1 MYRKMDSD
9 RNPTIWKLVQ
19 ITIRLMEQVEENND
33 YHIRSLQER
42 IRELS
47 MENELLRDKIE
58 AQEYTLEDVP
68 ENWDP

>member
-1 MYRKMDSD
+1 MDSD

>member
-1 MYRKMDSD
+1 
-9 RNPTIWKLVQ
+9 
-19 ITIRLMEQVEENND
+19 MEQVEENND

-58 AQEYTLEDVP
+58 AQKNTMEDVDDVD
-68 ENWDP
+68 EKF

>member
-1 MYRKMDSD
+1 MDSD

-42 IRELS
+42 IRELD
-47 MENELLRDKIE
+47 MENRLLRDTFE
-58 AQEYTLEDVP
+58 AQKNTMEDVDDVD
-68 ENWDP
+68 EKF

>member
-1 MYRKMDSD
+1 MDSD
-9 RNPTIWKLVQ
+9 QNPSIWKLVQ
-19 ITIRLMEQVEENND
+19 ITIRVMEQVEENND

>member
-1 MYRKMDSD
+1 MDSD
-9 RNPTIWKLVQ
+9 QNPSIWKLVQ